1 VNDHA
6 VMTLL
11 GISTVATAIAGFSG
25 VVAAFSGRADGTW
38 QPAER
43 FRTTNMLIL
52 SLAAAL
58 LSFVPLTEEL
68 LRVPDPILW
77 VVASSVLF
85 VFCSFYFVRT
95 IFLLRRP
102 SLRGPGVLVEWVK
115 PVYFVCLALAIL
127 LQVLNVGGL
136 FVERGAGPFVGGLM
150 FVLIPAGLMFVVLVL
165 TPLRSADL

>member
-1 VNDHA
+1 MNDHA

-11 GISTVATAIAGFSG
+11 GIGSVATAIAGFSG
-25 VVAAFSGRADGTW
+25 VVAAFGGRADGTW
-38 QPAER
+38 LPAER

-52 SLAAAL
+52 SLAASL

-68 LRVPDPILW
+68 LRVPEQVLW
-77 VVASSVLF
+77 LIASAALF
-85 VFCSFYFVRT
+85 VFCLFYSVRT
-95 IFLLRRP
+95 MILLRRP

-115 PVYFVCLALAIL
+115 PVYFVCLALAMIL
-127 LQVLNVGGL
+127 QALNVVGVV
-136 FVERGAGPFVGGLM
+136 VERGPGPFIGGLM